1 MVSEKIPMLK
11 FLTSPDT
18 WPIKNMWI
26 VSPEHT
32 PVAQFI
38 LCMIFLIH
46 VATVQHLNYDT
57 SNSREE
63 SKQEV
68 KKHNLHFVFLTPV
81 ALKQSQDHQTYNEN
95 LDPEQ
100 GYNHAKFERSRFS
113 SVWDKGDLQIF
124 SNKDISQLS
133 PLNMCRN
140 KKWWY
145 SWSTLH
151 NQQPY
156 KVLT

>member
-1 MVSEKIPMLK
+1 
-11 FLTSPDT
+11 
-18 WPIKNMWI
+18 
-26 VSPEHT
+26 
-32 PVAQFI
+32 
-38 LCMIFLIH
+38 MIFLIH

-100 GYNHAKFERSRFS
+100 DHQTYNENLDPEQGYNHAKFERSRFN
-113 SVWDKGDLQIF
+113 SV
-124 SNKDISQLS
+124 
-133 PLNMCRN
+133 
-140 KKWWY
+140 
-145 SWSTLH
+145 
-151 NQQPY
+151 
-156 KVLT
+156 